1 MLDLELGDDTLPTVW
16 DARSRRLASAL
27 AARYLAREDAAHLL
41 MHTARDAACAAVDAE
56 EISALEI
63 SMINLCEFL

>member
-1 MLDLELGDDTLPTVW
+1 MRSWGAAEVW
-16 DARSRRLASAL
+16 VPP
-27 AARYLAREDAAHLL
+27 
-41 MHTARDAACAAVDAE
+41 ACAAVDAE